1 MLAIIFEMMIINSY
15 YYSTEIGVGIVI
27 KLKYQELVKVRRV
40 AGCHR

>member
-15 YYSTEIGVGIVI
+15 YYSTEIGVGMVI
-27 KLKYQELVKVRRV
+27 KLKYQELLKLVRV